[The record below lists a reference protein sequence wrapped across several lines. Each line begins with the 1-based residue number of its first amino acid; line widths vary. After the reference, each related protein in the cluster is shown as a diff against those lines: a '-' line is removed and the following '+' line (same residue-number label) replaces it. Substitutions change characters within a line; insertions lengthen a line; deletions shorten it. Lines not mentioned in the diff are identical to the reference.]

1 MASAVNES
9 AEVNVSVL
17 NLAGDVVATWRGAV
31 ETSIQTVKREVAK
44 RGGPPPACQVL
55 SLEENHLKDEETFRD
70 LKCTGDLTLTLVT
83 TGGLNVWKLINT
95 LMDPKG
101 GPEYLQD
108 IAEEDLLRL
117 CELSSRVFLSEA
129 PVLHVPDGVVVFGSL
144 SGEFHQLRHIFATCG
159 DVLTTRY
166 VGLGNY
172 CNRGEH
178 GIETLGLLFSYKCMF
193 PENFILLRGKHEC
206 STISRIYGL
215 FDACKMNYSVK
226 LWKSFVQAFNC
237 MPFVCV
243 VQNRV
248 LCVCSGLSW
257 EHGFDFLQR
266 LERPTDIPDEGFLCD
281 LLWAE
286 PDLHIAGFSDS
297 IRDGNK
303 FGPDVVQNFLRANNF
318 EMMCR
323 TAVVDEG
330 FEWFGD
336 TKLVTIISV
345 ANYAG
350 EFNNKG
356 AVMLIDDNGN
366 ATFSVFESGAAPKA
380 PRQRSLS
387 PSSAPAALAPL
398 AKDAAG

>member
-1 MASAVNES
+1 MAES

-17 NLAGDVVATWRGAV
+17 NLAGDVVATWRGPV
-31 ETSIQTVKREVAK
+31 ETSIQTVKKEVAK
-44 RGGPPPACQVL
+44 TGGPPPACQVL
-55 SLEENHLKDEETFRD
+55 SFEDHHLKDEETFRE

-101 GPEYLQD
+101 GPRYLQD

-117 CELSSRVFLSEA
+117 CELSSQIFLSEA
-129 PVLHVPDGVVVFGSL
+129 PVLHVPNGVVVFGSL
-144 SGEFHQLRHIFATCG
+144 SGEFDQLRQIFATCG

-172 CNRGEH
+172 CNRGKH
-178 GIETLGLLFSYKCMF
+178 GIETLCLLFSYKSMF
-193 PENFILLRGKHEC
+193 PENLILLRGKHEC
-206 STISRIYGL
+206 TSISRIYGL
-215 FDACKMNYSVK
+215 YDACKMSYSVK
-226 LWKSFVQAFNC
+226 LWKSFNQAFNC

-248 LCVCSGLSW
+248 LCVSSGLSC
-257 EHGFDFLQR
+257 EHPGVTGFDVLQR
-266 LERPTDIPDEGFLCD
+266 LKRPTDIPDEGFLCD

-286 PDLHIAGFSDS
+286 PDLRIAGWSDNP
-297 IRDGNK
+297 RDGNL
-303 FGPDVVQNFLRANNF
+303 FGPDVVRNFLRVNNF

-323 TAVVDEG
+323 TALVDEG

-336 TKLVTIISV
+336 AKLVTIISV
-345 ANYAG
+345 PNYAG
-350 EFNNKG
+350 EFKNKG
-356 AVMLIDDNGN
+356 AVMLIDDCGN
-366 ATFSVFESGAAPKA
+366 ATFSVFES
-380 PRQRSLS
+380 
-387 PSSAPAALAPL
+387 APL

>member
-193 PENFILLRGKHEC
+193 PENFILLRGKH
-206 STISRIYGL
+206 
-215 FDACKMNYSVK
+215 
-226 LWKSFVQAFNC
+226 
-237 MPFVCV
+237 VCV

-248 LCVCSGLSW
+248 LCVCSGLSC